1 MSSIAKTIQNRII
14 STINWVHKP
23 FSKYI
28 SSETFR
34 YGVTG
39 GTNSVLDIFLYYIFY
54 NFIFDKQILD
64 LKIVSISPYIA
75 AFLFVFPITF
85 TTGFILAK
93 YITFTQSVLKG
104 KVQLFRYCLS
114 VAGSILL
121 NYLLLKLFVEVVGLY
136 ATLSK
141 ILTTIVVI
149 FYSFLIQKHFTF
161 RTGKKALVTSIQ
173 YVNKDNK

>member
-1 MSSIAKTIQNRII
+1 MLSIAKKIQTKII
-14 STINWVHKP
+14 SAIDWLHTP
-23 FSKYI
+23 FSKYL
-28 SSETFR
+28 SPETFR

-39 GTNSVLDIFLYYIFY
+39 GANSIFDIFLYYIFY

-85 TTGFILAK
+85 TTGFMLAK

-104 KVQLFRYCLS
+104 KVQLIRYVLS

-141 ILTTIVVI
+141 ILTTIIVI
-149 FYSFLIQKHFTF
+149 FYSYIIQKHFTF
-161 RTGKKALVTSIQ
+161 RTGKRALATAMQ
-173 YVNKDNK
+173 YVNKDN

>member
-1 MSSIAKTIQNRII
+1 MESFLKKLQTNII
-14 STINWVHKP
+14 SAIDWIHKP
-23 FSKYI
+23 FAKYLTH
-28 SSETFR
+28 ETFR

-39 GTNSVLDIFLYYIFY
+39 GSNSILDIFLYFIFY
-54 NFIFDKQILD
+54 NFIFDKKILD

-104 KVQLFRYCLS
+104 RIQLFRYGLS
-114 VAGSILL
+114 VAGSIFL
-121 NYLLLKLFVEVVGLY
+121 NYLLLKFFVEIAGLW

-149 FYSFLIQKHFTF
+149 AYSFFIQKHFTF
-161 RTGKKALVTSIQ
+161 RTGKKALAKINRS
-173 YVNKDNK
+173 